1 MKRAISLLMSFVM
14 LFSVISSVNLSAY
27 ASSGTCGDNVYW
39 DYDESS
45 KTLTISGTGA
55 MYDYKGAVEKIP
67 WHGYRQ
73 NILTV
78 KIEPGITTI
87 GSLAFYDCRSL
98 TSVTIPDSVTTIGSL
113 AFYDCSSL
121 TSVTIPNNVT
131 TIGESA
137 FKYCSS
143 LTSVTIP
150 DSVTT
155 IGNGAFYCCG
165 SLTSIDVASGN
176 LNYSSEDGVLFDK
189 NKSTLI
195 QYPVGNQR
203 TEYTVPNS
211 VTTIGNSAFK
221 LCSSLISVTIPN
233 SVTTI
238 GDLAFDHCTGLM
250 SINIPNGVTRIE
262 DATFQSCRSLTS
274 VTIPDSV
281 TTIGNSAFSGCS
293 SLTSVTI
300 PDSVTKIEESAFYG
314 CRSFT
319 SVTIGNSVTTI
330 WQEAFQG
337 CSSLTSVTIPDSVTY
352 IGYKAFSD
360 CSSLTSVTIGNSVTT
375 IWQEAFQGCSSL
387 TSVTIPDSVTK
398 IDESAFSGCRSLT
411 SIDVASGNLY
421 YSSENGVL
429 FNKNKST
436 LIQYPIGN
444 QRTEYTV
451 PNSVKKIGDY
461 CAFSGCSSLIS
472 VTIPDSVTTI
482 GNSTFSGC
490 SSLINVTI
498 PNSVTTIGESAFES
512 CSGLTSVTIPNSV
525 RSIGFWAFSHC
536 SSLTSVTIGN
546 SVTTISSYAFGGC
559 SSLTSVTIPDSVTT
573 IGHDAFY
580 SCSSLK
586 DVYYS
591 GSKEQWKKISIDY
604 DNNNLLN
611 ATIHYN
617 SSLPDQPETPNNPD
631 STKLKPQSFKV
642 VKKTYKDK
650 YGFYYTDDYFKK
662 PATKYN
668 QSLATMSLCLAL
680 STYQDEDKE
689 IYHENVKNLFGKCG
703 FVIDGADNT
712 FQQKNYDIKTGTDTI
727 ACSFANKK
735 IGDSTLVAVA
745 VRSGGYGAEWA
756 SNLTLGLAG
765 DHYGFDDASNKVYEY
780 LADYVNSRNITGKV
794 KFWITGFSR
803 GGATANLLAAKLDNK
818 IDSHPKI
825 TYSKEDVY
833 AYTFA
838 TPAGAVKSNNP
849 HSEKYNNI
857 FNIINFH
864 DLVPLVAPSQF
875 GWSFD
880 RYGITK
886 VLPFS
891 ESNKGAVK
899 FQQKMI
905 KYLNG
910 MGYEYKADKFKS
922 YIYNFMLGY
931 GYNSPL
937 GYATAIEQKNNHD
950 TLGVFNRK
958 FIKSVAT
965 QIGGRPAY
973 VLSYELELRSF
984 VSKNAVGIANG
995 VLSEVERSKLITL
1008 LLGESTWHPH
1018 LTATA
1023 IKNFDLLTVVHS
1035 ENANYLAWM
1044 MCMDKNYDP
1053 SNHEYFTNGDYRVVK
1068 VNCPVDVNVYDES
1081 NNLVASII
1089 NDVPQQIDGST
1100 IISSIDEN
1108 EQKVVYL
1115 PVDGEYRVEVK
1126 ARENCQTTYSVN
1138 EYTGFSSDLSKVV
1151 AYQDVD
1157 MKKNETLVSN
1167 VDSYT
1172 NEEIS
1177 DEEGTTNGSSV
1188 DYNLELNNKEL
1199 APEVNATGEEIK
1211 NVTYTVNVSYDENQG
1226 AASAGGEFTAGDF
1239 CLLTATAKEGFAFDG
1254 WYIDGKKVSSDA
1266 SYRFAVKSN
1275 VNVEAKF
1282 KSVETGGGSSDPTP
1296 TPGGG
1301 GGGGA
1306 IPAPE
1311 PTPDDTDKK
1320 DDDKKPETKP
1330 NQSQN
1335 TSTSATQKLRVKKL
1349 VSKRKALVVYWNK
1362 IANVSGYQIQ
1372 VATDKKFKKNRK
1384 SVIVAKQ
1391 NASKKTVKKLKPK
1404 KKYFVRVRA
1413 YKTVNGKKSYGK
1425 WSKIKSVKTK

>member
-1 MKRAISLLMSFVM
+1 MKKVISLLMSFVM

-27 ASSGTCGDNVYW
+27 AGSGTCGENVYW
-39 DYDESS
+39 NYDESS

-55 MYDYKGAVEKIP
+55 MYNYNYNVTDNKAP
-67 WHGYRQ
+67 WFRYRE
-73 NILTV
+73 NFLTV
-78 KIEPGITTI
+78 KIESG
-87 GSLAFYDCRSL
+87 
-98 TSVTIPDSVTTIGSL
+98 VTTIGDD
-113 AFYDCSSL
+113 AFSYCSSL
-121 TSVTIPNNVT
+121 TSVTIPNRVTTIGDDAFYYCSSLKSVEIPNSVTTIGNYAFGHSSNLSSVIIPNNVT
-131 TIGESA
+131 TIGNGA
-137 FKYCSS
+137 FNSCSS

-155 IGNGAFYCCG
+155 IGNWAFNRCS
-165 SLTSIDVASGN
+165 SLISINVASGN
-176 LNYSSEDGVLFDK
+176 LNFSSDDGVLFDK
-189 NKSTLI
+189 NKLNLI
-195 QYPVGNQR
+195 QYPAGNQR
-203 TEYTVPNS
+203 TEYVVPNS
-211 VTTIGNSAFK
+211 VKTIGNSAFSHSSNLSSVIIPNNVTTIGNSAFNS
-221 LCSSLISVTIPN
+221 CSSLTSVTIPDSVTTISEYAFGYCSSLTSLTIGN

-238 GDLAFDHCTGLM
+238 GNYAF
-250 SINIPNGVTRIE
+250 SY
-262 DATFQSCRSLTS
+262 CRSLTS

-281 TTIGNSAFSGCS
+281 TTIGW
-293 SLTSVTI
+293 
-300 PDSVTKIEESAFYG
+300 E
-314 CRSFT
+314 
-319 SVTIGNSVTTI
+319 
-330 WQEAFQG
+330 
-337 CSSLTSVTIPDSVTY
+337 
-352 IGYKAFSD
+352 AFSD

-375 IWQEAFQGCSSL
+375 IGYW
-387 TSVTIPDSVTK
+387 
-398 IDESAFSGCRSLT
+398 AFSDCSSLT
-411 SIDVASGNLY
+411 SIDVASGNLN
-421 YSSENGVL
+421 YSSKDGVL
-429 FNKNKST
+429 FDKNKSK

-444 QRTEYTV
+444 QRTEYT
-451 PNSVKKIGDY
+451 
-461 CAFSGCSSLIS
+461 
-472 VTIPDSVTTI
+472 
-482 GNSTFSGC
+482 
-490 SSLINVTI
+490 I
-498 PNSVTTIGESAFES
+498 PNSVTTIE
-512 CSGLTSVTIPNSV
+512 NS
-525 RSIGFWAFSHC
+525 AFSHSSNLSSVIIPNNVTTIENYAFRYC
-536 SSLTSVTIGN
+536 SSLTSLTIGN
-546 SVTTISSYAFGGC
+546 SVTTIELEAFD
-559 SSLTSVTIPDSVTT
+559 I
-573 IGHDAFY
+573 
-580 SCSSLK
+580 CSSLK

-591 GSKEQWKKISIDY
+591 GSEEQWKKIAVEYGNDY
-604 DNNNLLN
+604 LLN

-617 SSLPDQPETPNNPD
+617 SSLPDQPETPENPD
-631 STKLKPQSFKV
+631 SPKLKPQSFKV
-642 VKKTYKDK
+642 VDKTYKDK

-849 HSEKYNNI
+849 HSKKYNNI

-1157 MKKNETLVSN
+1157 MKKNETLISN

-1239 CLLTATAKEGFAFDG
+1239 CLLTVTAKEGFAFDG

-1282 KSVETGGGSSDPTP
+1282 KSVETGGGSTVPTP

-1372 VATDKKFKKNRK
+1372 VATDKKFKKNK
-1384 SVIVAKQ
+1384 KTVTVAKQ

>member
-27 ASSGTCGDNVYW
+27 AEESATSGKCGDNVYW
-39 DYDESS
+39 SYDSTTD
-45 KTLTISGTGA
+45 TLTISGKGA
-55 MYDYKGAVEKIP
+55 MNEYNEYDAP
-67 WHGYRQ
+67 WRVYRQ

-78 KIEPGITTI
+78 KIETG
-87 GSLAFYDCRSL
+87 
-98 TSVTIPDSVTTIGSL
+98 VTTIENNP
-113 AFYDCSSL
+113 FYYCSSL
-121 TSVTIPNNVT
+121 TNINVASGNLNYSSKDGVLFNKNKSTLIQYPIGNQRTEYTIPNSVK
-131 TIGESA
+131 TIERNA
-137 FKYCSS
+137 FEGCSS

-155 IGNGAFYCCG
+155 IGHAAFSNCSSLTSVTIPNSVTTIGNETFYLCNSLTSVTIPNSVTTIGKYAFTWCS

-176 LNYSSEDGVLFDK
+176 LNYSSKD
-189 NKSTLI
+189 
-195 QYPVGNQR
+195 
-203 TEYTVPNS
+203 
-211 VTTIGNSAFK
+211 
-221 LCSSLISVTIPN
+221 
-233 SVTTI
+233 
-238 GDLAFDHCTGLM
+238 
-250 SINIPNGVTRIE
+250 
-262 DATFQSCRSLTS
+262 
-274 VTIPDSV
+274 
-281 TTIGNSAFSGCS
+281 
-293 SLTSVTI
+293 
-300 PDSVTKIEESAFYG
+300 
-314 CRSFT
+314 
-319 SVTIGNSVTTI
+319 
-330 WQEAFQG
+330 
-337 CSSLTSVTIPDSVTY
+337 
-352 IGYKAFSD
+352 
-360 CSSLTSVTIGNSVTT
+360 
-375 IWQEAFQGCSSL
+375 
-387 TSVTIPDSVTK
+387 
-398 IDESAFSGCRSLT
+398 
-411 SIDVASGNLY
+411 
-421 YSSENGVL
+421 GVL

-451 PNSVKKIGDY
+451 PNSVTTIGVK
-461 CAFSGCSSLIS
+461 AFFDCMSLTN
-472 VTIPDSVTTI
+472 VTLPNSVTTI
-482 GNSTFSGC
+482 ELYAFFNC
-490 SSLINVTI
+490 SSLTNVTI
-498 PNSVTTIGESAFES
+498 PNSVTTIGE
-512 CSGLTSVTIPNSV
+512 
-525 RSIGFWAFSHC
+525 
-536 SSLTSVTIGN
+536 
-546 SVTTISSYAFGGC
+546 YAFYPC
-559 SSLTSVTIPDSVTT
+559 
-573 IGHDAFY
+573 IG
-580 SCSSLK
+580 LK

-591 GSKEQWKKISIDY
+591 GSEEQWKKISIGEY
-604 DNNNLLN
+604 NEPLTN

-617 SSLPDQPETPNNPD
+617 SSLPSQPETPDNP
-631 STKLKPQSFKV
+631 KLKPQSFKV
-642 VKKTYKDK
+642 VGKEYKGK

-680 STYQDEDKE
+680 STYQNEKKE
-689 IYHENVKNLFGKCG
+689 IYFENVKNVFGKCG
-703 FVIDGADNT
+703 FVIEGADNT

-727 ACSFANKK
+727 ACSFASKK

-756 SNLTLGLAG
+756 SNLTLGSKG
-765 DHYGFDDASNKVYEY
+765 DHFGFNDASNKVYEY

-803 GGATANLLAAKLDNK
+803 GGATANLLAAKLDNT

-849 HSEKYNNI
+849 HSKKYNNI

-864 DLVPLVAPSQF
+864 DLVPLVAPSQT

-891 ESNKGAVK
+891 ESTSVSAIYEP
-899 FQQKMI
+899 KMI
-905 KYLNG
+905 KYLKG
-910 MGYEYKADKFKS
+910 MGYEYKVNNFKS
-922 YIYNFMLGY
+922 YINFGY
-931 GYNSPL
+931 GPVV
-937 GYATAIEQKNNHD
+937 QKNNYD

-958 FIKSVAT
+958 FIKSVAN
-965 QIGGRPAY
+965 QIGGRYLY
-973 VLSYELELRSF
+973 VLNYQNKLRNF
-984 VSKNAVGIANG
+984 ASKNGWKIYAG
-995 VLSEVERSKLITL
+995 L
-1008 LLGESTWHPH
+1008 LDMDTYRDFFILLYGEGTWHPH

-1023 IKNFDLLTVVHS
+1023 IKNFDLLTVVHA

-1188 DYNLELNNKEL
+1188 DYNLELNNKKL
-1199 APEVNATGEEIK
+1199 APEVNATGQEIK

-1282 KSVETGGGSSDPTP
+1282 KSVETGGGSTDPTP

-1330 NQSQN
+1330 NQSQS

-1372 VATDKKFKKNRK
+1372 VATDKKFKKNK
-1384 SVIVAKQ
+1384 KTVTVSKQ
-1391 NASKKTVKKLKPK
+1391 NASKKTVKKLKAK

-1413 YKTVNGKKSYGK
+1413 YKIFNGKKSYGK

>member
-1 MKRAISLLMSFVM
+1 MKKVISLLMSFVM

-27 ASSGTCGDNVYW
+27 AEESATSGKCGDNVYW
-39 DYDESS
+39 SYDEGS
-45 KTLTISGTGA
+45 KTLTISGMGA
-55 MYDYKGAVEKIP
+55 MNYDSDVPWDGYSEDISTVE
-67 WHGYRQ
+67 
-73 NILTV
+73 
-78 KIEPGITTI
+78 IETGVTTI
-87 GSLAFYDCRSL
+87 GEWAFYFCSGL
-98 TSVTIPDSVTTIGSL
+98 TSVEIPDSVTTIGWG
-113 AFYDCSSL
+113 AFSDCSSLTSVTIPNGVISIGGYAFNNCRRL

-131 TIGESA
+131 TIGEFTFSECKSLTSVTIPNSVTTIGKLAFQNCYSLTSVTIPNSVTTLEEGAFSGCRSFTSVTIPNSVTIIGELAFNCCRSLTSINVASGNLNYSSKEGVLFNKNKSILIQCPVGNQRTKYTIPNSVTTIGNSA
-137 FKYCSS
+137 FSRCSSLTSVTIPNSVTTIGNYAFEYCSS
-143 LTSVTIP
+143 LTSVTIPNSVTTIGKSVFYGCDSLTNVTIP

-155 IGNGAFYCCG
+155 IGNYAF
-165 SLTSIDVASGN
+165 
-176 LNYSSEDGVLFDK
+176 ED
-189 NKSTLI
+189 
-195 QYPVGNQR
+195 
-203 TEYTVPNS
+203 
-211 VTTIGNSAFK
+211 
-221 LCSSLISVTIPN
+221 CSSLTSVTIPN
-233 SVTTI
+233 SVRTI
-238 GDLAFDHCTGLM
+238 GD
-250 SINIPNGVTRIE
+250 
-262 DATFQSCRSLTS
+262 
-274 VTIPDSV
+274 
-281 TTIGNSAFSGCS
+281 SAFSGCS

-300 PDSVTKIEESAFYG
+300 P
-314 CRSFT
+314 
-319 SVTIGNSVTTI
+319 NSVTTI
-330 WQEAFQG
+330 E
-337 CSSLTSVTIPDSVTY
+337 Y
-352 IGYKAFSD
+352 
-360 CSSLTSVTIGNSVTT
+360 
-375 IWQEAFQGCSSL
+375 
-387 TSVTIPDSVTK
+387 
-398 IDESAFSGCRSLT
+398 SAF
-411 SIDVASGNLY
+411 
-421 YSSENGVL
+421 
-429 FNKNKST
+429 
-436 LIQYPIGN
+436 IG
-444 QRTEYTV
+444 
-451 PNSVKKIGDY
+451 
-461 CAFSGCSSLIS
+461 
-472 VTIPDSVTTI
+472 
-482 GNSTFSGC
+482 
-490 SSLINVTI
+490 
-498 PNSVTTIGESAFES
+498 
-512 CSGLTSVTIPNSV
+512 
-525 RSIGFWAFSHC
+525 
-536 SSLTSVTIGN
+536 
-546 SVTTISSYAFGGC
+546 
-559 SSLTSVTIPDSVTT
+559 
-573 IGHDAFY
+573 
-580 SCSSLK
+580 CSSLK

-591 GSKEQWKKISIDY
+591 GSEEQWKKISIGSNNDY
-604 DNNNLLN
+604 LLN

-617 SSLPDQPETPNNPD
+617 SSLPSP
-631 STKLKPQSFKV
+631 SGKPQSFKV
-642 VKKTYKDK
+642 VDKTYKDK

-680 STYQDEDKE
+680 STYQDEKKE

-703 FVIDGADNT
+703 FVIDGAENT

-756 SNLTLGLAG
+756 SNLTLGLSG
-765 DHYGFDDASNKVYEY
+765 DHAGFDDASNKVYEY

-803 GGATANLLAAKLDNK
+803 GGATANILAAKLDNT
-818 IDSHPKI
+818 IDSHSKI
-825 TYSKEDVY
+825 TYSKDDVY

-849 HSEKYNNI
+849 HSKKYNNI

-891 ESNKGAVK
+891 ESTSVSAIYEP
-899 FQQKMI
+899 KMV

-910 MGYEYKADKFKS
+910 MGYEYKVNNFKS
-922 YIYNFMLGY
+922 YINFGY
-931 GYNSPL
+931 GPVV
-937 GYATAIEQKNNHD
+937 QKNNYD

-958 FIKSVAT
+958 FIKSVAN
-965 QIGGRPAY
+965 QIGGRYLY
-973 VLSYELELRSF
+973 VLNYQNKLRNF
-984 VSKNAVGIANG
+984 ASKNGWKIYAN
-995 VLSEVERSKLITL
+995 LIDMDTYRDFFIL
-1008 LLGESTWHPH
+1008 LYGEGTWHPH

-1035 ENANYLAWM
+1035 EDANYLAWM

-1188 DYNLELNNKEL
+1188 DYNLELNNKKL
-1199 APEVNATGEEIK
+1199 APEVNATGEGIK

-1254 WYIDGKKVSSDA
+1254 WYIDSKKVSSDA

-1282 KSVETGGGSSDPTP
+1282 KSVETGGGSTDPTP

-1335 TSTSATQKLRVKKL
+1335 TSTSAIQKLSVKKL
-1349 VSKRKALVVYWNK
+1349 VSKKKALVVYWNK
-1362 IANVSGYQIQ
+1362 IADASGYQIQ
-1372 VATDKKFKKNRK
+1372 VATDKKFKKNK
-1384 SVIVAKQ
+1384 KTITVAKQ
-1391 NASKKTVKKLKPK
+1391 NASKKTVKKLKAK

-1413 YKTVNGKKSYGK
+1413 YKIVDGKKVYGK

>member
-1 MKRAISLLMSFVM
+1 MKKVISLLMSFVM
-14 LFSVISSVNLSAY
+14 LFSIISSVNLSAY
-27 ASSGTCGDNVYW
+27 AEESATSGKCGENVYW
-39 DYDESS
+39 SYDEGS

-55 MYDYKGAVEKIP
+55 MNYDSDVPWDGYSEDISTVE
-67 WHGYRQ
+67 
-73 NILTV
+73 
-78 KIEPGITTI
+78 IETGVTTI
-87 GSLAFYDCRSL
+87 GEWAFSYCSNL
-98 TSVTIPDSVTTIGSL
+98 KSVTIPDSVTTIG
-113 AFYDCSSL
+113 
-121 TSVTIPNNVT
+121 
-131 TIGESA
+131 E
-137 FKYCSS
+137 
-143 LTSVTIP
+143 
-150 DSVTT
+150 
-155 IGNGAFYCCG
+155 GAFY
-165 SLTSIDVASGN
+165 
-176 LNYSSEDGVLFDK
+176 F
-189 NKSTLI
+189 
-195 QYPVGNQR
+195 
-203 TEYTVPNS
+203 
-211 VTTIGNSAFK
+211 
-221 LCSSLISVTIPN
+221 
-233 SVTTI
+233 
-238 GDLAFDHCTGLM
+238 
-250 SINIPNGVTRIE
+250 
-262 DATFQSCRSLTS
+262 
-274 VTIPDSV
+274 
-281 TTIGNSAFSGCS
+281 
-293 SLTSVTI
+293 
-300 PDSVTKIEESAFYG
+300 
-314 CRSFT
+314 
-319 SVTIGNSVTTI
+319 
-330 WQEAFQG
+330 
-337 CSSLTSVTIPDSVTY
+337 
-352 IGYKAFSD
+352 
-360 CSSLTSVTIGNSVTT
+360 SSLTSVTIGNSVTT
-375 IWQEAFQGCSSL
+375 IRMKAFSECRSLTSVTIGNSVTTIGKSAFSYCDSLANIEVASGNLNYLSENGALFDKNKSILIQYPAGNQRTEYAIPNSVTTIGEYAFSYCSNLKSVTIPDSVTTIGGSAFTNCNSLTSVTIPNSVTTIGERAFDFCFEL
-387 TSVTIPDSVTK
+387 TSVTIPDSVTT
-398 IDESAFSGCRSLT
+398 IGDCPFSACRSLT
-411 SIDVASGNLY
+411 NIYVDSGNSN

-436 LIQYPIGN
+436 LIQYPTGN
-444 QRTEYTV
+444 QRMEY
-451 PNSVKKIGDY
+451 
-461 CAFSGCSSLIS
+461 A
-472 VTIPDSVTTI
+472 IPK
-482 GNSTFSGC
+482 
-490 SSLINVTI
+490 
-498 PNSVTTIGESAFES
+498 SVTTIGEY
-512 CSGLTSVTIPNSV
+512 
-525 RSIGFWAFSHC
+525 AFSEC
-536 SSLTSVTIGN
+536 RSLTSVTIGN
-546 SVTTISSYAFGGC
+546 SVRTIDKCAFYIC
-559 SSLTSVTIPDSVTT
+559 SSLTSVTIPNSVTT
-573 IGHDAFY
+573 IWMNAFSACRSLTSVTIGNGVTIIGEHAFSECGSLTSVTIGNSVKTIDDGAFSKCKSLTSVTIPNSVKTIGFCAFAY
-580 SCSSLK
+580 CSSLK

-591 GSKEQWKKISIDY
+591 GSEEQWKKISIDSSN
-604 DNNNLLN
+604 DELLN

-617 SSLPDQPETPNNPD
+617 SSLPSQPETPDNP
-631 STKLKPQSFKV
+631 TLKPQSFKV
-642 VKKTYKDK
+642 VNKPYEGK

-680 STYQDEDKE
+680 STYQDEDEK
-689 IYHENVKNLFGKCG
+689 IYDKNVKNVKNLFGKCG
-703 FVIDGADNT
+703 FVVDGADST

-727 ACSFANKK
+727 ACSFASKK

-756 SNLTLGLAG
+756 SNLTLGLSG
-765 DHYGFDDASNKVYEY
+765 DHAGFDDASSKVYEY

-803 GGATANLLAAKLDNK
+803 GGATANLLAAKLDNT

-825 TYSKEDVY
+825 TYSKDDVY

-849 HSEKYNNI
+849 HSKKYNNI

-864 DLVPLVAPSQF
+864 DLVPLVAPSQT

-891 ESNKGAVK
+891 ESTSVSAIYEP
-899 FQQKMI
+899 KMI
-905 KYLNG
+905 KYLKG
-910 MGYEYKADKFKS
+910 MGYEYKVNNFKS
-922 YIYNFMLGY
+922 YINFGY
-931 GYNSPL
+931 GPVV
-937 GYATAIEQKNNHD
+937 QKNNYD

-958 FIKSVAT
+958 FIKSVAN
-965 QIGGRPAY
+965 QIGGRYLY
-973 VLSYELELRSF
+973 VLNYQNKLRNF
-984 VSKNAVGIANG
+984 ASKNGWKIYAG
-995 VLSEVERSKLITL
+995 L
-1008 LLGESTWHPH
+1008 LDMDTYRDFFILLYGEGTWHPH

-1023 IKNFDLLTVVHS
+1023 IKNFDLLTVVHA

-1151 AYQDVD
+1151 AYQDVN
-1157 MKKNETLVSN
+1157 MKKNETLISN

-1282 KSVETGGGSSDPTP
+1282 KSVETGGGSTDPTP

-1306 IPAPE
+1306 ISAPIPNE
-1311 PTPDDTDKK
+1311 TDKK
-1320 DDDKKPETKP
+1320 DDNKKPETKP

-1335 TSTSATQKLRVKKL
+1335 ASTSATQKLRVKKL
-1349 VSKRKALVVYWNK
+1349 VSKRKTLVVYWNK

-1372 VATDKKFKKNRK
+1372 VATDKKFKKNK
-1384 SVIVAKQ
+1384 KTVTVAKQ
-1391 NASKKTVKKLKPK
+1391 NASKKTVKKLKAK
-1404 KKYFVRVRA
+1404 KKYFVRVRV

>member
-14 LFSVISSVNLSAY
+14 LFSIISSVNLSAY
-27 ASSGTCGDNVYW
+27 ASSGKCGDNVYW
-39 DYDESS
+39 SYDEGS
-45 KTLTISGTGA
+45 KTLTISGMGA
-55 MYDYKGAVEKIP
+55 MNYDSDVPWDGYSEDISRVE
-67 WHGYRQ
+67 
-73 NILTV
+73 
-78 KIEPGITTI
+78 IETGVTTI
-87 GSLAFYDCRSL
+87 GEWAFYFCSGL
-98 TSVTIPDSVTTIGSL
+98 TSVEIPDSVTTIGWG
-113 AFYDCSSL
+113 AFSDCSSLTSVTIPNGVISIGGYAFNNCRRL

-131 TIGESA
+131 TIGEFTFSECKSLTSVTIPNSVTTIGKLAFQNCYSLTSVTIPNSVTTLEEGAFSGCRSFTSVTIPNSVTIIGELAFNCCRSLTSINVASGNLNYSSKDGVLFNKNKLILIQCPEGNQRTKYTIPNSVTTIGNSA
-137 FKYCSS
+137 FSRCSS

-155 IGNGAFYCCG
+155 IGNY
-165 SLTSIDVASGN
+165 
-176 LNYSSEDGVLFDK
+176 
-189 NKSTLI
+189 
-195 QYPVGNQR
+195 
-203 TEYTVPNS
+203 
-211 VTTIGNSAFK
+211 
-221 LCSSLISVTIPN
+221 
-233 SVTTI
+233 
-238 GDLAFDHCTGLM
+238 
-250 SINIPNGVTRIE
+250 
-262 DATFQSCRSLTS
+262 
-274 VTIPDSV
+274 
-281 TTIGNSAFSGCS
+281 
-293 SLTSVTI
+293 
-300 PDSVTKIEESAFYG
+300 
-314 CRSFT
+314 
-319 SVTIGNSVTTI
+319 
-330 WQEAFQG
+330 
-337 CSSLTSVTIPDSVTY
+337 
-352 IGYKAFSD
+352 
-360 CSSLTSVTIGNSVTT
+360 
-375 IWQEAFQGCSSL
+375 
-387 TSVTIPDSVTK
+387 
-398 IDESAFSGCRSLT
+398 
-411 SIDVASGNLY
+411 
-421 YSSENGVL
+421 
-429 FNKNKST
+429 
-436 LIQYPIGN
+436 
-444 QRTEYTV
+444 
-451 PNSVKKIGDY
+451 
-461 CAFSGCSSLIS
+461 
-472 VTIPDSVTTI
+472 
-482 GNSTFSGC
+482 
-490 SSLINVTI
+490 
-498 PNSVTTIGESAFES
+498 AFE
-512 CSGLTSVTIPNSV
+512 
-525 RSIGFWAFSHC
+525 
-536 SSLTSVTIGN
+536 
-546 SVTTISSYAFGGC
+546 
-559 SSLTSVTIPDSVTT
+559 D
-573 IGHDAFY
+573 
-580 SCSSLK
+580 CSSLK

-591 GSKEQWKKISIDY
+591 GSEEQWKKISIGSNNDY
-604 DNNNLLN
+604 LLN

-617 SSLPDQPETPNNPD
+617 SSLP
-631 STKLKPQSFKV
+631 SYSGKPQSFKV
-642 VKKTYKDK
+642 VNKPYEGK

-680 STYQDEDKE
+680 STYQDEKKE

-703 FVIDGADNT
+703 FVIEGADNT

-756 SNLTLGLAG
+756 SNLTLGSKG
-765 DHYGFDDASNKVYEY
+765 DHFGFNDASNKVYEY

-803 GGATANLLAAKLDNK
+803 GGATANLLAAKLDNT

-825 TYSKEDVY
+825 TYSKDDVY

-849 HSEKYNNI
+849 HSKKYNNI

-864 DLVPLVAPSQF
+864 DLVPLVAPSQT

-891 ESNKGAVK
+891 ESTSVSAIYEP
-899 FQQKMI
+899 KMV

-910 MGYEYKADKFKS
+910 MGYEYKVNNFKS
-922 YIYNFMLGY
+922 YINFGY
-931 GYNSPL
+931 GPVV
-937 GYATAIEQKNNHD
+937 QKNNYD

-958 FIKSVAT
+958 FIKSVAN
-965 QIGGRPAY
+965 QIGGRYSY
-973 VLSYELELRSF
+973 VLNYQNKLRNF
-984 VSKNAVGIANG
+984 ASKNGWKIYAG
-995 VLSEVERSKLITL
+995 LIDMDTYRDFFIL
-1008 LLGESTWHPH
+1008 LYGEGTWHPH

-1035 ENANYLAWM
+1035 DDANYLAWM

-1157 MKKNETLVSN
+1157 MKKNETLISN

-1177 DEEGTTNGSSV
+1177 DEEGTTSGSSV

-1282 KSVETGGGSSDPTP
+1282 KSVETGGGSTDPTP

-1335 TSTSATQKLRVKKL
+1335 TSTSAIQKLSVKKL

-1372 VATDKKFKKNRK
+1372 VATDKKFKKNK
-1384 SVIVAKQ
+1384 KTVTVAKQ
-1391 NASKKTVKKLKPK
+1391 NASKKTVKNLKAK